1 MKNRAQAKNQK
12 PKNLQKSKIMRLS
25 KKEKI
30 TLYELLDVMTEPY
43 PEAYVDR
50 FDNEVSREIF
60 FGIFKKLR
68 HELMGW

>member
-1 MKNRAQAKNQK
+1 
-12 PKNLQKSKIMRLS
+12 MRLS

-30 TLYELLDVMTEPY
+30 ALYELLDVMTEPY

>member
-1 MKNRAQAKNQK
+1 MKNRAQTKNQK
-12 PKNLQKSKIMRLS
+12 PKKLQKSKIMRLS

-30 TLYELLDVMTEPY
+30 ALYELLDVMTEPC
-43 PEAYVDR
+43 PEAYVHR
-50 FDNEVSREIF
+50 FDNEVDSEIF